1 MDHKCNTSNLT
12 PTYLFD
18 TLRLGKIIKR
28 LSPFGKAKVA
38 RAHDNAP
45 CPACGGGTNGTLTPP
60 TAAVPQ
66 IHVDDLADSAPGHSN
81 NPKSQTLPSRM
92 RRSDSDFGAAVHSFI
107 KLFYLSRHIHI

>member
-1 MDHKCNTSNLT
+1 M
-12 PTYLFD
+12 YLFD

-38 RAHDNAP
+38 RAHDNSP
-45 CPACGGGTNGTLTPP
+45 CPACGGGGGTNGTLTPP
-60 TAAVPQ
+60 AAVPQ
-66 IHVDDLADSAPGHSN
+66 IHVDDLADAAGQSN

-107 KLFYLSRHIHI
+107 KLFYISRHIHI